1 MNLETY
7 LEKETQIPP
16 KTLRNIIVLFEQDA
30 TIPFIARYRKDQTG
44 NLDEVALSTILKK
57 KNNFETL
64 EKRKQSILESIQEQ
78 DKLTDELRVKIENCY
93 DATQLEDWYL
103 PYKKKRKTLA
113 MTAIDNGLMPLAKI
127 IMKQNTALDWENLQK
142 KYLSREI
149 TTTKDALDGAKHIIT
164 QWINEHENV
173 RKQLRKAMF
182 HEGKVKS
189 LLIKGKESEEN
200 ASKFSNYFDFEEP
213 IKRIPAHRLLAVL
226 RGENEGLLR
235 VKLAFDQQQALEIIR
250 QKIIKTQQKEVQNF
264 LETACKEAYTKYLE
278 PSLTT
283 ELMQQAKKDADVLSI
298 SIFSKNLQQ
307 LLLTPPYGEKRIL
320 AIDPGFKSGCKVVC
334 LDENGGL
341 LHNENIYPHAPK
353 NESIPAQKKIR
364 SLVNAYQIQAI
375 AIGNG
380 TASRETEHFIQK
392 IAFDRPLDVFVVSE
406 AGASIYSASA
416 IAREE
421 FPDKDVTVRG
431 AVSIGRR
438 LSDPLAEL
446 VKINPKS
453 IGIGQYQ
460 HDVNQTLLKEELDQT
475 VMFCVNQVGVNLNT
489 ANPHLL
495 QYVSGIGKKLAE
507 NIVQYRTK
515 NGPFECRKDLLKVPS
530 FGEKAFLQASAF
542 LRIANGKNKLDNS
555 AVHPESYSIVEKI
568 ANDLGMKSEDL
579 IGNKEVLST
588 IEIGKYT
595 QKEMGELYLKDLLKE
610 LEKPGL
616 DPRKQGK
623 VFSFNP
629 KIKNLE
635 DLKVGLRLPGIVQN
649 ITHFG
654 CFVDVGIKE
663 NGLLHVSKIA
673 KEFIADVNSKIHM
686 HQELLVTV
694 VSIDLENRKFQLS
707 LID

>member
-1 MNLETY
+1 MTIETY
-7 LEKETQIPP
+7 LEKETQIPI
-16 KTLRNIIVLFEQDA
+16 KILNNVLSLFEQDA

-113 MTAIDNGLMPLAKI
+113 NTAIDNGLMPLAKI
-127 IMKQNTALDWENLQK
+127 IMKQNTQLDWENLPK
-142 KYLSREI
+142 KYLNREI
-149 TTTKDALDGAKHIIT
+149 TTTKDALDGAKHIIA
-164 QWINEHENV
+164 QWINEHEGV

-182 HEGKVKS
+182 HEGS
-189 LLIKGKESEEN
+189 ITSHLIKGKESEEN

-213 IKRIPAHRLLAVL
+213 LKRIPAHRLLAVL
-226 RGENEGLLR
+226 RGESEGLLR
-235 VKLAFDQQQALEIIR
+235 VKLAFDQHQALEIIEQR
-250 QKIIKTQQKEVQNF
+250 IIKTQQKEVQKY
-264 LETACKEAYTKYLE
+264 LETACKDAYTKYLE

-283 ELMQQAKKDADVLSI
+283 ELMQQAKAEADAQSI

-307 LLLTPPYGEKRIL
+307 LLLASPYGEKRIL

-353 NESIPAQKKIR
+353 NESIPSQKKIR
-364 SLVNAYQIQAI
+364 SLVNAYQIEAI

-392 IAFDRPLDVFVVSE
+392 IAFDRPLHVFVVSE
-406 AGASIYSASA
+406 AGASVYSASA

-421 FPDKDVTVRG
+421 FPDKDITVRG

-446 VKINPKS
+446 VKIEPKA
-453 IGIGQYQ
+453 IGVGQYQ

-489 ANPHLL
+489 ASAHLL

-507 NIVQYRTK
+507 NIVQYRTE
-515 NGPFECRKDLLKVPS
+515 NGPFNSRKDLLKVPR

-555 AVHPESYSIVEKI
+555 AVHPESYAIVEKM
-568 ANDLGMKSEDL
+568 AKDLGMKSEDL
-579 IGNKEVLST
+579 IGNKEVLSS
-588 IEIGKYT
+588 IEIAKYT

-623 VFSFNP
+623 VFSFDP
-629 KIKNLE
+629 KIKKLE
-635 DLKVGLRLPGIVQN
+635 DLKVGSKVPGIVQN

-673 KEFIADVNSKIHM
+673 KEFISDVNSKIHM
-686 HQELLVTV
+686 HQELVVTV
-694 VSIDLENRKFQLS
+694 VGIDLENRKFQLS